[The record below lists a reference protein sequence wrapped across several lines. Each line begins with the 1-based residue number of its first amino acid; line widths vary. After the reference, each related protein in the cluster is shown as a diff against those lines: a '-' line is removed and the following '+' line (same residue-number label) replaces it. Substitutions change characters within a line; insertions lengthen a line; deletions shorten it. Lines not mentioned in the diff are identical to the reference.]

1 MVKIAIYCFSEES
14 ISEIKHICRDFKHF
28 ECYSI
33 YFKDPYYQVYVASIK
48 EKKVGFIVL
57 SRHSYNLY
65 GDFLWV
71 DEDYRNGKVGTELL
85 QLAIEKGKKEG
96 YRSFI
101 GDTLS
106 TNKKAQKLYE
116 RIGAT
121 KFGEFIN
128 LYGEGKEKLY
138 QYRIVIEENLNKN
151 LK

>member
-1 MVKIAIYCFSEES
+1 MKISKYLFSDES
-14 ISEIKHICRDFKHF
+14 IQKIQQICRDFKYF
-28 ECYSI
+28 DVYSN
-33 YFKDPYYQVYVASIK
+33 YFKDPYYQVYIASID
-48 EKKVGFIVL
+48 EIWVGFFVF

-71 DEDYRNGKVGTELL
+71 DEDYRNGKVGTKLL
-85 QLAIEKGKKEG
+85 QMVIEMGKKEG

-106 TNKKAQKLYE
+106 TNTKAQKLYE
-116 RIGAT
+116 QIGAT

-128 LYGEGKEKLY
+128 LYGEGKEIMH
-138 QYRIVIEENLNKN
+138 QYRIIIEENLNKN